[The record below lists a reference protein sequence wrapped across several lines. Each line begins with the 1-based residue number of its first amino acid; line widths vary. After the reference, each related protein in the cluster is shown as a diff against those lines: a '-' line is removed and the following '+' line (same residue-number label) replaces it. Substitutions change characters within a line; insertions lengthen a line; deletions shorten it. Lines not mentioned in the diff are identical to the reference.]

1 MKKLLYIF
9 LLYSCI
15 DVVAQNSS
23 YAVILNVVTT
33 NGIRSDNPLKH
44 TTVVLYDGK
53 NITQLS
59 TNENGLL
66 ITGIPKNKKLI
77 ITFKKERFVS
87 KKIEIDTRGK
97 HKKGPATVFKVQII
111 MIKKKAGYNY
121 KALDFIIAKIY
132 YDKKLKK
139 FKYDKYYNVKMKAK
153 HTKTLK
159 KIENKQLVLKN

>member
-23 YAVILNVVTT
+23 YVVILNAVTT
-33 NGIRSDNPLKH
+33 NGIRGNNPLKH
-44 TTVVLYDGK
+44 AAVVLYDGK
-53 NITQLS
+53 NTTQLS

-66 ITGIPKNKKLI
+66 IIGIPKNKKLI
-77 ITFKKERFVS
+77 ITFKKEGFVS

-97 HKKGPATVFKVQII
+97 HKKGPPTVFKVQII

-121 KALDFIIAKIY
+121 KALDFVIAKIY

-139 FKYDKYYNVKMKAK
+139 FKYDKYYNVKMKSK
-153 HTKTLK
+153 HTKMLK
-159 KIENKQLVLKN
+159 QIENRQLVFKD